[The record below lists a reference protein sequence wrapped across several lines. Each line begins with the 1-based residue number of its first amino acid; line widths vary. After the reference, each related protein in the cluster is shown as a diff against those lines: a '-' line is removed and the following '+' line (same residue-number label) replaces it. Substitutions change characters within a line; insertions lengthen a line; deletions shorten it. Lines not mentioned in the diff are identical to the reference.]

1 MKREKIYFVAAI
13 LSLGILLTACG
24 NKKGVTDYSQAEH
37 WLNLPTTT
45 DKAVDVFYL
54 YPTTYS
60 PADQT
65 NPSIS
70 TIDDASG
77 KGVYHTFDYP
87 FYYFNLRENAENRT
101 NKYFEKT
108 GIK

>member
-24 NKKGVTDYSQAEH
+24 SKKDVTDYSKAEH

-70 TIDDASG
+70 TIDDAG
-77 KGVYHTFDYP
+77 MVQNAKLAYGRQATAFETVGNIYAP
-87 FYYFNLRENAENRT
+87 FLLL
-101 NKYFEKT
+101 
-108 GIK
+108 